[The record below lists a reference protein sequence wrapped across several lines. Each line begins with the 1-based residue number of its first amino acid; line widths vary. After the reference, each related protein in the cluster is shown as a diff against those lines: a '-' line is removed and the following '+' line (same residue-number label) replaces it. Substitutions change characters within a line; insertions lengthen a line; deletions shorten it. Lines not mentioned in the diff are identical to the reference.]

1 MPGSEG
7 MTLISRRWLFFL
19 FLVIIDEMLKLS
31 YSTIVCYTVTLSP
44 PDGPNVQP
52 DEVGGG
58 EGVEGGRDPHQVRLL
73 VPDPV
78 E

>member
-1 MPGSEG
+1 M
-7 MTLISRRWLFFL
+7 FFSAL
-19 FLVIIDEMLKLS
+19 HHLS
-31 YSTIVCYTVTLSP
+31 THP
-44 PDGPNVQP
+44 PYGPDVQP

-58 EGVEGGRDPHQVRLL
+58 EGVDGRCDPHQVRLL

>member
-1 MPGSEG
+1 M
-7 MTLISRRWLFFL
+7 I
-19 FLVIIDEMLKLS
+19 
-31 YSTIVCYTVTLSP
+31 P

-73 VPDPV
+73 IPDPV
-78 E
+78 QLPSFYPINKGYCEP